1 MELTKYKIGELI
13 ELTNEKNANGLYGE
27 DDAIGVNIDKIIMP
41 MRGNLEKK
49 DFSNFHL
56 VPPRHFAYNPRGSR
70 KLGIGFNDTEKTF
83 IITFNDNVFR
93 IKETAKKK
101 ILDTYLFM
109 YLCRK
114 EWDRYAEFISW
125 GSSTEVFDWNIFC
138 EEEIFL
144 PPIQIQ
150 QKYVDV
156 YNAML
161 ENQKSYEHGLDDLKL
176 SFEALLDEYKH
187 KVEKMPIGSLLKEV
201 DNRNMNGLIKNVQG
215 INITTERVM
224 KSLVGEFTQNEKWSV
239 KGALISEITDSVL
252 EQLEEWQNR
261 PLKRFYTFLF
271 VDCLYVAIRKD
282 YETKNYAVYVILGY
296 DVDGQKDILGLWLS
310 ESESKHQWMQIF
322 DELKNRGVE
331 DVLFLSMD
339 GVSGLEEGAKAI
351 FPHVTVQRCI
361 VHLIRN
367 SIKYVPNKDYKRFTA
382 QLKKVYGAASLK
394 AAESEFERFRQA
406 WSQYPGAVDVW
417 VRNWQH
423 VAQLFSYGSAVRKIL
438 YTTNAVE
445 SVNSSFRKVTKKGAF
460 PNENALLKLLYLRIN
475 ELYKKWNRRSQSNWA
490 LVRNQLDMD
499 EKIQERIR
507 KYENGG
513 F

>member
-1 MELTKYKIGELI
+1 MHLGGLDMGLTKYKFGELI

-161 ENQKSYEHGLDDLKL
+161 ENQKSYERGLDDLVYGLDAVRGISIEKRFIYTKANMEGVSLKPYAVVKPDEFAYVTVTSRNGEKISLARNDSDETYICSSSYIVFKVDDTNTLLPAYL
-176 SFEALLDEYKH
+176 SMLFERSEFNRYSRFNSWGSARETFDWEEMKNVLIPIPNIEIQQDIVNIFEAYNTRRDIN
-187 KVEKMPIGSLLKEV
+187 EKLKAQIKDICPI
-201 DNRNMNGLIKNVQG
+201 LIKG
-215 INITTERVM
+215 SI
-224 KSLVGEFTQNEKWSV
+224 
-239 KGALISEITDSVL
+239 
-252 EQLEEWQNR
+252 EE
-261 PLKRFYTFLF
+261 
-271 VDCLYVAIRKD
+271 ARK
-282 YETKNYAVYVILGY
+282 
-296 DVDGQKDILGLWLS
+296 
-310 ESESKHQWMQIF
+310 
-322 DELKNRGVE
+322 
-331 DVLFLSMD
+331 
-339 GVSGLEEGAKAI
+339 AKEA
-351 FPHVTVQRCI
+351 
-361 VHLIRN
+361 
-367 SIKYVPNKDYKRFTA
+367 
-382 QLKKVYGAASLK
+382 
-394 AAESEFERFRQA
+394 
-406 WSQYPGAVDVW
+406 
-417 VRNWQH
+417 
-423 VAQLFSYGSAVRKIL
+423 
-438 YTTNAVE
+438 
-445 SVNSSFRKVTKKGAF
+445 
-460 PNENALLKLLYLRIN
+460 
-475 ELYKKWNRRSQSNWA
+475 
-490 LVRNQLDMD
+490 
-499 EKIQERIR
+499 
-507 KYENGG
+507 
-513 F
+513 

>member
-1 MELTKYKIGELI
+1 MGLTKYKFGELI

-150 QKYVDV
+150 QKYVDI

-161 ENQKSYEHGLDDLKL
+161 ENQKSYEYGLEDLKL
-176 SFEALLDEYKH
+176 ACDAYIEELRKELPHKKLKNYISLCDEKNDDLEYGLDAVRGISIEKRFIYTKANMEGVYLKPYAVVKPDEFAYVTVTSRNGEKISLARNNSDEAYICSSSYIVFKVDDTNTLLPAYLSMLFERSEFNRYSRFNSWGSARETFDWEEMKNVLIPIPNIEIQQDIVNIFEAYNTRRDIN
-187 KVEKMPIGSLLKEV
+187 EKLKEQIK
-201 DNRNMNGLIKNVQG
+201 DICPILIKG
-215 INITTERVM
+215 SI
-224 KSLVGEFTQNEKWSV
+224 
-239 KGALISEITDSVL
+239 
-252 EQLEEWQNR
+252 EE
-261 PLKRFYTFLF
+261 
-271 VDCLYVAIRKD
+271 ARK
-282 YETKNYAVYVILGY
+282 
-296 DVDGQKDILGLWLS
+296 
-310 ESESKHQWMQIF
+310 
-322 DELKNRGVE
+322 
-331 DVLFLSMD
+331 
-339 GVSGLEEGAKAI
+339 AKEA
-351 FPHVTVQRCI
+351 
-361 VHLIRN
+361 
-367 SIKYVPNKDYKRFTA
+367 
-382 QLKKVYGAASLK
+382 
-394 AAESEFERFRQA
+394 
-406 WSQYPGAVDVW
+406 
-417 VRNWQH
+417 
-423 VAQLFSYGSAVRKIL
+423 
-438 YTTNAVE
+438 
-445 SVNSSFRKVTKKGAF
+445 
-460 PNENALLKLLYLRIN
+460 
-475 ELYKKWNRRSQSNWA
+475 
-490 LVRNQLDMD
+490 
-499 EKIQERIR
+499 
-507 KYENGG
+507 
-513 F
+513 

>member
-1 MELTKYKIGELI
+1 MGLTKYKFGELI

-150 QKYVDV
+150 QKYVDI

-161 ENQKSYEHGLDDLKL
+161 ENQKNYERGLEDLKL
-176 SFEALLDEYKH
+176 ACDAYIEELRKELPHKKLKNYISLCDEKNDDLEYGLDAVRGISIEKRFIYTKANMEGVYLKPYAVVKPDEFAYVTVTSRNGEKISLARNNSDEAYICSSSYIVFKVDDTNTLLPAYLSMLFERSEFNRYSRFNSWGSARETFDWEEMKNVLIPIPNIEIQQDIVNIFEAYNTRRDIN
-187 KVEKMPIGSLLKEV
+187 EKLKEQIK
-201 DNRNMNGLIKNVQG
+201 DICPILIKG
-215 INITTERVM
+215 SI
-224 KSLVGEFTQNEKWSV
+224 
-239 KGALISEITDSVL
+239 
-252 EQLEEWQNR
+252 EE
-261 PLKRFYTFLF
+261 
-271 VDCLYVAIRKD
+271 ARK
-282 YETKNYAVYVILGY
+282 
-296 DVDGQKDILGLWLS
+296 
-310 ESESKHQWMQIF
+310 
-322 DELKNRGVE
+322 
-331 DVLFLSMD
+331 
-339 GVSGLEEGAKAI
+339 AKEA
-351 FPHVTVQRCI
+351 
-361 VHLIRN
+361 
-367 SIKYVPNKDYKRFTA
+367 
-382 QLKKVYGAASLK
+382 
-394 AAESEFERFRQA
+394 
-406 WSQYPGAVDVW
+406 
-417 VRNWQH
+417 
-423 VAQLFSYGSAVRKIL
+423 
-438 YTTNAVE
+438 
-445 SVNSSFRKVTKKGAF
+445 
-460 PNENALLKLLYLRIN
+460 
-475 ELYKKWNRRSQSNWA
+475 
-490 LVRNQLDMD
+490 
-499 EKIQERIR
+499 
-507 KYENGG
+507 
-513 F
+513 